1 MLCFSMW
8 KLRTSLLPCVTT
20 DFIWCYTPTSYS
32 ANNAN
37 NELFL
42 IYSEGIKGELD
53 LITKHVCHEAPNEA
67 ECQEQLPAFWGA
79 IAVSLFNPENGWFA
93 ADNICMVSFTK
104 VI

>member
-1 MLCFSMW
+1 MLCFLMAFYVEMEDQY
-8 KLRTSLLPCVTT
+8 VTR
-20 DFIWCYTPTSYS
+20 CYTPTSYS
-32 ANNAN
+32 AYNAN

-93 ADNICMVSFTK
+93 ADNICMVLFISLK
-104 VI
+104 VK